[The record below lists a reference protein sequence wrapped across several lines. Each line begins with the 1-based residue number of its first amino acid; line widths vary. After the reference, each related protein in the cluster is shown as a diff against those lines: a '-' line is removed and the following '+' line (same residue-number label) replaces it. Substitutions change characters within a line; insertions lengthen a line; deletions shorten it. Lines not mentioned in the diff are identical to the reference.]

1 MNSHC
6 YKIIK
11 ELRNHL
17 FLLKSNLYKNNLITE
32 EIQQNLFNLSTSI
45 IELENNYTGLSSRSS
60 SEYSF
65 ENLEFNDLPVLNVDL
80 ISKKMNDWNFDFFSF
95 QNSMDLVIFTY
106 FMFTDIFD
114 FDNLKINLNSLH
126 TCIIEISK
134 KYNNNPY
141 HNFQHAVTVTH
152 FIYLIIKTVHLDK
165 YLSKYKLFGLLFS
178 GLVHDID
185 HPGTDNLFEANKKSF
200 LSLQYNDK
208 SILENHHC
216 STAFFIMQQDNIKLF
231 KNLNNVEFTEIRNTI
246 IESILSTDMK
256 NHSTLISYLKSS
268 NIIENELL
276 LCKLIIHA
284 SDLCNQ
290 LKCFDVYKNGIKRIH
305 KEMLNQKEKEK
316 KLCLPITKNID
327 INNNNE
333 LIQNEINF
341 SIYFVKPIWS
351 IIINLFPELTFL
363 INEHDNNINILLSN
377 NYSLS
382 ESESET

>member
-1 MNSHC
+1 
-6 YKIIK
+6 
-11 ELRNHL
+11 
-17 FLLKSNLYKNNLITE
+17 
-32 EIQQNLFNLSTSI
+32 
-45 IELENNYTGLSSRSS
+45 
-60 SEYSF
+60 
-65 ENLEFNDLPVLNVDL
+65 
-80 ISKKMNDWNFDFFSF
+80 
-95 QNSMDLVIFTY
+95 MDLVIYTY
-106 FMFTDIFD
+106 FMFTDIFN
-114 FDNLKINLNSLH
+114 FDNLKINLNSFYN
-126 TCIIEISK
+126 CVIDISK

-165 YLSKYKLFGLLFS
+165 YLSKYKLFSLLFS

-216 STAFFIMQQDNIKLF
+216 STAFFIIQQDNIKLF
-231 KNLNNVEFTEIRNTI
+231 KNLNNIEFTEIRSTI
-246 IESILSTDMK
+246 IEYILSTDMK
-256 NHSTLISYLKSS
+256 NHSSLMTTLKSS
-268 NIIENELL
+268 KIIENEVL

-305 KEMLNQKEKEK
+305 REMIIQKEKEE

-333 LIQNEINF
+333 LVQNEINF
-341 SIYFVKPIWS
+341 SIFFVKPIWS
-351 IIINLFPELTFL
+351 IIIKKYL
-363 INEHDNNINILLSN
+363 IIL
-377 NYSLS
+377 
-382 ESESET
+382 